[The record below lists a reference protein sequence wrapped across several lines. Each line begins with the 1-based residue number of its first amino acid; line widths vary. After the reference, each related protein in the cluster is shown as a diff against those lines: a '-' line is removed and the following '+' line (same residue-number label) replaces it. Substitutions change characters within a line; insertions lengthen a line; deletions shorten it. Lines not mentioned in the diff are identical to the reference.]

1 MAEIESRRQPSP
13 PTLADS
19 LVAVAALIA
28 LVAASFLLF
37 GEDAAL
43 GPNQVALTL
52 AATLAAGLAW
62 KNGHAWTASARPWST
77 APHPLW
83 PRSLSWSAP

>member
-1 MAEIESRRQPSP
+1 MGEIESRRQPRP

-19 LVAVAALIA
+19 LVGVAALIA

-43 GPNQVALTL
+43 GPI
-52 AATLAAGLAW
+52 
-62 KNGHAWTASARPWST
+62 RYP
-77 APHPLW
+77 
-83 PRSLSWSAP
+83 

>member
-1 MAEIESRRQPSP
+1 MGEIESKAPAQ
-13 PTLADS
+13 TADAGGL

-43 GPNQVALTL
+43 GPNQAALTL
-52 AATLAAGLAW
+52 AATLAA
-62 KNGHAWTASARPWST
+62 RPR
-77 APHPLW
+77 LEER
-83 PRSLSWSAP
+83 PRLG